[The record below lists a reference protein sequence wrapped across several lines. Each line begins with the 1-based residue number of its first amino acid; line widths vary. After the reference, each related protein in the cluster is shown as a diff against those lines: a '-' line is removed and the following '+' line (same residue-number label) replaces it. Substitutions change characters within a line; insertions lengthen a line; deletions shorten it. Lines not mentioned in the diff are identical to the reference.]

1 MSEIGHNSVEAGQL
15 TAFIERVETVNDEI
29 KASQEARKE
38 IFSEAKS
45 AGYDLPTMRAI
56 IKLRAMDPSERHE
69 AETMLDLYKTSVGL
83 D

>member
-1 MSEIGHNSVEAGQL
+1 MSDIGHNSVEAGQL
-15 TAFIERVETVNDEI
+15 TALIERVETVNEEI
-29 KASQEARKE
+29 KTNQEARKE

-45 AGYDLPTMRAI
+45 SGYDLPTMRAI

-69 AETMLDLYKTSVGL
+69 AEVILDLYKSAVGL